1 VNPLEAAAVAARSH
15 GVRVDKPRVLKDR
28 HNLVVHLAPSPV
40 VARVAQAMSE
50 LRPGIRAREL
60 ELTQWL
66 VARGLPVVPP
76 YVDEVLSAGGHEL
89 TLWPLVENER
99 APDGHAAGR
108 ALRAIDDALVA
119 CPIDIGGF
127 WPLFEME
134 ALIRLLEVPSF
145 VEEARARIERELAY
159 EPVLLHGDAHFGNC
173 FFTADGPLWTDLE
186 DACLA
191 PPEWDAACLEWPQRL
206 YGRDQQYDAALSEL
220 DIPDAERLELL
231 VRLRAVVA
239 ITWVTFIQGAIPQLE
254 PMLEWL
260 KRNAP

>member
-1 VNPLEAAAVAARSH
+1 VNPLEAAVVAARSH
-15 GVRVDKPRVLKDR
+15 GVRVDEPRVLKDR

-60 ELTQWL
+60 ELTRWL

-76 YVDEVLSAGGHEL
+76 YADEVQSAGGHDV
-89 TLWPLVENER
+89 TLWPLVKNER

-119 CPIDIGGF
+119 CRVDVGGF

-134 ALIRLLEVPSF
+134 ALIRELEVPSF

-173 FFTADGPLWTDLE
+173 FFTADGPLWSDLE

-206 YGRDQQYDAALSEL
+206 YERDQQYDAALSEL
-220 DIPDAERLELL
+220 DIPDADRLELL

>member
-1 VNPLEAAAVAARSH
+1 MNPLEAAVVAAHRH
-15 GVRVDKPRVLKDR
+15 GVRADEPHVLKDR
-28 HNLVVHLAPSPV
+28 HNLVVHLAPSRV
-40 VARVAQAMSE
+40 VARVAQAMSD

-76 YVDEVLSAGGHEL
+76 YADEVVSAGGHEV

-99 APDGHAAGR
+99 PPDGQAAGR
-108 ALRAIDDALVA
+108 ALRAIDDALLASPVEM
-119 CPIDIGGF
+119 GGF

-134 ALIRLLEVPSF
+134 GLLRRLDVPSF
-145 VEEARARIERELAY
+145 VEDARVRIERQLAY

-173 FFTADGPLWTDLE
+173 FFTKHGPLWSDLE

-191 PPEWDAACLEWPQRL
+191 PPEWDAACLELPQRL
-206 YGRDQQYDAALSEL
+206 DGRDPEYDAALAEL
-220 DIPDAERLELL
+220 AIPDADRFELL

-239 ITWVTFIQGAIPQLE
+239 ITWITFIHGRHPRLE

-260 KRNAP
+260 RRNAP

>member
-1 VNPLEAAAVAARSH
+1 MNPLEAAVVAARRH
-15 GVRVDKPRVLKDR
+15 GVRVDEPRVLKDR

-66 VARGLPVVPP
+66 VARGLAIVPP
-76 YVDEVLSAGGHEL
+76 YANEVLFAGGHEV

-99 APDGHAAGR
+99 PPDGQAAGR
-108 ALRAIDDALVA
+108 ALRAIDDALIA
-119 CPIDIGGF
+119 CPVDMGGF

-134 ALIRLLEVPSF
+134 GLLRRIDVPSF
-145 VEEARARIERELAY
+145 VEGARARIERELAY

-173 FFTADGPLWTDLE
+173 FFTEGGPLWSDLE

-191 PPEWDAACLEWPQRL
+191 PPEWDAACLELPQRL
-206 YGRDQQYDAALSEL
+206 DGRDPAYEAALAEL
-220 DIPDAERLELL
+220 AIPDADRLELL

-239 ITWVTFIQGAIPQLE
+239 ITWVTFMHGRHPRLE
-254 PMLEWL
+254 VMIEWL
-260 KRNAP
+260 RRNAP

>member
-1 VNPLEAAAVAARSH
+1 VNPLEAAVVAARSH
-15 GVRVDKPRVLKDR
+15 GVRVDEPRVLKDR

-40 VARVAQAMSE
+40 VARVAQAMSD
-50 LRPGIRAREL
+50 LRPGVRAREL

-76 YVDEVLSAGGHEL
+76 YADEVLSAGGHEL

-99 APDGHAAGR
+99 PRDGRAAGR
-108 ALRAIDDALVA
+108 SLRAIDVALVE
-119 CPIDIGGF
+119 CPVDMGGF

-134 ALIRLLEVPSF
+134 ALIRKLGVPQF
-145 VEEARARIERELAY
+145 VEEIRAGIERDLAY
-159 EPVLLHGDAHFGNC
+159 DPVLLHGDAHLGNC
-173 FFTADGPLWTDLE
+173 FFTADGPLWSDLE

-206 YGRDQQYDAALSEL
+206 YGRDPQYDAALTEL